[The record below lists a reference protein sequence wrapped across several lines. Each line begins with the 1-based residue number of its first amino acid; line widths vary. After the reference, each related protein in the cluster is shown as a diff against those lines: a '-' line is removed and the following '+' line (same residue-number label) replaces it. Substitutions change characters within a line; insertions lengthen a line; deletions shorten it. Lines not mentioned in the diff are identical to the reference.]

1 MPRPDADL
9 LLNRREMVVAM
20 AGAAALGATAPVGA
34 AASAATAGAAGA
46 TAVRRLVTVRDSAG
60 RNEVL
65 ADGEPPV
72 SFELNGTRITRLWET
87 AAVPARLPVERDASL
102 DAGSAYRA
110 GFAGTSFYLAEIPP
124 GVGRSQVPFHRNA
137 TIDYMAILR
146 GEIHFVLPGQELLL
160 KQGDTLVQ
168 CGNDHTWENRGTEPC
183 QLLFVVVPAV
193 EG

>member
-1 MPRPDADL
+1 MPRHDAQS
-9 LLNRREMVVAM
+9 LLNRRELVTAM
-20 AGAAALGATAPVGA
+20 AGAAAIGAIAPVA
-34 AASAATAGAAGA
+34 AAEASGKTESAGA

-60 RNEVL
+60 RNQVL

-72 SFELNGTRITRLWET
+72 SFDLNGTRITRLWET
-87 AAVPARLPVERDASL
+87 AAVPARLPVDRDASL

-146 GEIHFVLPGQELLL
+146 GEIYFVLPEQEMLL

-183 QLLFVVVPAV
+183 RLLFVVVPAV
-193 EG
+193 ED

>member
-1 MPRPDADL
+1 MPRPDEPS
-9 LLNRREMVVAM
+9 LLNRRELVSAM
-20 AGAAALGATAPVGA
+20 AGAAVLGAIAPA
-34 AASAATAGAAGA
+34 AAEETTGKAGPAGA

-72 SFELNGTRITRLWET
+72 SFDLNGTRITRLWET
-87 AAVPARLPVERDASL
+87 AAVPARLPVDRDASL
-102 DAGSAYRA
+102 DAGSAYRP

-146 GEIHFVLPGQELLL
+146 GEIYFVLPGQEFLL

-183 QLLFVVVPAV
+183 QLLFVVVPANA
-193 EG
+193 G

>member
-1 MPRPDADL
+1 MPRPDEPS
-9 LLNRREMVVAM
+9 LLNRRELVSAM
-20 AGAAALGATAPVGA
+20 AGAAALGAIAPA
-34 AASAATAGAAGA
+34 AAVETTGKARPAGAAG
-46 TAVRRLVTVRDSAG
+46 VRRLVTARDSAG
-60 RNEVL
+60 RNAVL

-72 SFELNGTRITRLWET
+72 SFDLNGTRITRLWET
-87 AAVPARLPVERDASL
+87 AAVPARLPVDRDASL
-102 DAGSAYRA
+102 DAGSAYRP

-146 GEIHFVLPGQELLL
+146 GEIHFVLPDQEFLL

-183 QLLFVVVPAV
+183 QLLFVVVPADA
-193 EG
+193 G

>member
-1 MPRPDADL
+1 MPGPDAHT
-9 LLNRREMVVAM
+9 LLNRRELVTAL
-20 AGAAALGATAPVGA
+20 AGAAALGAIAPVAADETTGKAGPGA
-34 AASAATAGAAGA
+34 AAG
-46 TAVRRLVTVRDSAG
+46 VRRLVTVRDSAG

-72 SFELNGTRITRLWET
+72 SFDLNGTRITRLWET
-87 AAVPARLPVERDASL
+87 TAVPARLPVDRDASL

-146 GEIHFVLPGQELLL
+146 GEIHFVLPEQEFLL

-183 QLLFVVVPAV
+183 QLLFVVVPAD
-193 EG
+193 GG

>member
-1 MPRPDADL
+1 MPRHDAQS
-9 LLNRREMVVAM
+9 LLNRRELVAAM
-20 AGAAALGATAPVGA
+20 AGAAAIGAIAPVA
-34 AASAATAGAAGA
+34 AAETSGNTGSAGA

-60 RNEVL
+60 RNQVL

-72 SFELNGTRITRLWET
+72 SFDLNGTRITRLWET
-87 AAVPARLPVERDASL
+87 AAVPARLPVDRDASL
-102 DAGSAYRA
+102 DAGSAYRP

-137 TIDYMAILR
+137 TIDYMAILH
-146 GEIHFVLPGQELLL
+146 GEIYFVLPEQEMLL

>member
-1 MPRPDADL
+1 MPRPDAQS
-9 LLNRREMVVAM
+9 LLNRRELVTAM
-20 AGAAALGATAPVGA
+20 AGAAALGAIAPVA
-34 AASAATAGAAGA
+34 AGEATGKAGSAGA
-46 TAVRRLVTVRDSAG
+46 TGVRRLVTVRDNAG

-72 SFELNGTRITRLWET
+72 SFDLNGTRITRLWET
-87 AAVPARLPVERDASL
+87 AAVPARLPVDRDASL

-146 GEIHFVLPGQELLL
+146 GEIYFVLPGQEFLL

-183 QLLFVVVPAV
+183 QLLFVVVPAD
-193 EG
+193 GG

>member
-1 MPRPDADL
+1 MPMPDAKS
-9 LLNRREMVVAM
+9 LLNRRRLVTAM
-20 AGAAALGATAPVGA
+20 AGAAALGAITPVA
-34 AASAATAGAAGA
+34 AVEATGKAGSAGAAG
-46 TAVRRLVTVRDSAG
+46 VRRLVTVRDSSG

-72 SFELNGTRITRLWET
+72 SFDLNGTRITRLWET
-87 AAVPARLPVERDASL
+87 TAVPARLPVDRDASL

-146 GEIHFVLPGQELLL
+146 GEIHFVLPGQEFLL

-193 EG
+193 AA

>member
-1 MPRPDADL
+1 MPRPDAESL
-9 LLNRREMVVAM
+9 LSRRELVTAM
-20 AGAAALGATAPVGA
+20 AGAAALGVIAPVA
-34 AASAATAGAAGA
+34 ADEKTGNAGPAGAAG
-46 TAVRRLVTVRDSAG
+46 VRRLVTVRDSAG

-87 AAVPARLPVERDASL
+87 AAVPARLPVDRDASI

-146 GEIHFVLPGQELLL
+146 GEIYFVLPGQDFLL
-160 KQGDTLVQ
+160 KQGDTIVQ

>member
-1 MPRPDADL
+1 MPRHDL
-9 LLNRREMVVAM
+9 QPLLNRRELVTAM
-20 AGAAALGATAPVGA
+20 AGAAALGAIVPVA
-34 AASAATAGAAGA
+34 AAETTERTASASA

-60 RNEVL
+60 RNQVL

-72 SFELNGTRITRLWET
+72 SFDLNGTRITRLWET
-87 AAVPARLPVERDASL
+87 AAVPARLPVDRDASL
-102 DAGSAYRA
+102 DAGSAYRP

-137 TIDYMAILR
+137 TIDYMAILH
-146 GEIHFVLPGQELLL
+146 GEIYFVLPEQEMLL

>member
-1 MPRPDADL
+1 MPRHDAQS
-9 LLNRREMVVAM
+9 LLNRRELVTAM
-20 AGAAALGATAPVGA
+20 AGAAAIGAIAPVA
-34 AASAATAGAAGA
+34 AAETSGKTESAGPTV
-46 TAVRRLVTVRDSAG
+46 VRRLVTVRDSAG
-60 RNEVL
+60 RNQVL

-72 SFELNGTRITRLWET
+72 SFDLNGTRITRLWET
-87 AAVPARLPVERDASL
+87 AAVPTRLPVGRDASL

-146 GEIHFVLPGQELLL
+146 GEIYFVLPEREFLL

-193 EG
+193 ES

>member
-1 MPRPDADL
+1 MPRLDAES
-9 LLNRREMVVAM
+9 LLNRRELVAAL
-20 AGAAALGATAPVGA
+20 AGAAALGAAPPVAAVESAAGTGPAGA
-34 AASAATAGAAGA
+34 AAI
-46 TAVRRLVTVRDSAG
+46 RRLVTVRSADG

-65 ADGEPPV
+65 ADGAPPV
-72 SFELNGTRITRLWET
+72 SFDLNGTRITRLWET
-87 AAVPARLPVERDASL
+87 TAVPARLPVDRDASL

-110 GFAGTSFYLAEIPP
+110 GFAGTSFYVAEIPP

-146 GEIHFVLPGQELLL
+146 GEIYFVLPEQEFLL

-183 QLLFVVVPAV
+183 QLLFVVVAAV
-193 EG
+193 DA

>member
-1 MPRPDADL
+1 MSRPHPEL
-9 LLNRREMVVAM
+9 LLNRRELVTAM
-20 AGAAALGATAPVGA
+20 AGAAALGAAATVA
-34 AASAATAGAAGA
+34 AAETAGKTE
-46 TAVRRLVTVRDSAG
+46 TAVAAVVRRVVTVRDSAG

-72 SFELNGTRITRLWET
+72 SFDLNGTRITRLWET
-87 AAVPARLPVERDASL
+87 AAVPARLPVDQDASL

-146 GEIHFVLPGQELLL
+146 GEIYFVLPGQEILL

-193 EG
+193 GG

>member
-1 MPRPDADL
+1 MSRPHPDL
-9 LLNRREMVVAM
+9 LLNRRELVTAM
-20 AGAAALGATAPVGA
+20 AGAAALGAVAPVA
-34 AASAATAGAAGA
+34 AAGTVATTGVAGAA
-46 TAVRRLVTVRDSAG
+46 AVRRLVTVRDSAG

-87 AAVPARLPVERDASL
+87 ASMPATLPVDRDASL

-146 GEIHFVLPGQELLL
+146 GQIYFVLPGQEFLL

-168 CGNDHTWENRGTEPC
+168 CGNDHTWENRGSEPC

-193 EG
+193 AG

>member
-1 MPRPDADL
+1 MPRHDL
-9 LLNRREMVVAM
+9 QSLLNRRELVTAM
-20 AGAAALGATAPVGA
+20 AGAAALGAIAPVA
-34 AASAATAGAAGA
+34 AAETTERTASASA

-60 RNEVL
+60 RNQVL

-72 SFELNGTRITRLWET
+72 SFDLNGTRITRLWET
-87 AAVPARLPVERDASL
+87 AAVPARLPVDRDASL

-110 GFAGTSFYLAEIPP
+110 GFGGTSFYLAEIPP
-124 GVGRSQVPFHRNA
+124 GMGRSQVPFHRNA

-146 GEIHFVLPGQELLL
+146 GEIYFVLPEQEMLL

-183 QLLFVVVPAV
+183 RLLFVVVPAV
-193 EG
+193 ED

>member
-1 MPRPDADL
+1 MPRHDL
-9 LLNRREMVVAM
+9 QPLLNRRELVTAM
-20 AGAAALGATAPVGA
+20 AGAAALGAIVPVA
-34 AASAATAGAAGA
+34 AAETTERTASASA

-60 RNEVL
+60 RNQVL

-72 SFELNGTRITRLWET
+72 SFDLNGTRITRLWET
-87 AAVPARLPVERDASL
+87 AAVPARLPVDRDASL
-102 DAGSAYRA
+102 DAGSAYRP
-110 GFAGTSFYLAEIPP
+110 GFAGTSFYVAEIPP

-146 GEIHFVLPGQELLL
+146 GEIYFVLPEQEMLL

-183 QLLFVVVPAV
+183 RLLFVVVPAV
-193 EG
+193 ED

>member
-1 MPRPDADL
+1 MPRRDAHT
-9 LLNRREMVVAM
+9 LLNRRELVTAI
-20 AGAAALGATAPVGA
+20 AGAAALGAVAPVA
-34 AASAATAGAAGA
+34 AAETTGNTAVAGD
-46 TAVRRLVTVRDSAG
+46 TAVRRLVTVRGADG

-72 SFELNGTRITRLWET
+72 SFDLNGTRITRLWET
-87 AAVPARLPVERDASL
+87 AAVPARLPVGRDASL

-146 GEIHFVLPGQELLL
+146 GEIYFVLPEKEFLL

-193 EG
+193 TG

>member
-1 MPRPDADL
+1 MPRHDL
-9 LLNRREMVVAM
+9 QPLLNRRELVTAM
-20 AGAAALGATAPVGA
+20 AGAAALGAIVPVA
-34 AASAATAGAAGA
+34 AAETSGNTGSAGA

-60 RNEVL
+60 RNQVL

-72 SFELNGTRITRLWET
+72 SFDLNGTRITRLWET
-87 AAVPARLPVERDASL
+87 TAVPARLPVDRDASL

-110 GFAGTSFYLAEIPP
+110 GFGGTSFYLAEIPP

-146 GEIHFVLPGQELLL
+146 GEIYFVLPEQEMLL

-183 QLLFVVVPAV
+183 RLLFVVVPAV
-193 EG
+193 ED

>member
-1 MPRPDADL
+1 MSRHDVQSL
-9 LLNRREMVVAM
+9 LSRRELVTAM
-20 AGAAALGATAPVGA
+20 AGAAALGAIAPVA
-34 AASAATAGAAGA
+34 AAETTEKTASASA

-60 RNEVL
+60 RNQVL

-72 SFELNGTRITRLWET
+72 SFDMNGTRITRLWET
-87 AAVPARLPVERDASL
+87 AAVPAKLPVDRDASL
-102 DAGSAYRA
+102 EAGSAYRP

-146 GEIHFVLPGQELLL
+146 GEIHFVLPEQEMLL